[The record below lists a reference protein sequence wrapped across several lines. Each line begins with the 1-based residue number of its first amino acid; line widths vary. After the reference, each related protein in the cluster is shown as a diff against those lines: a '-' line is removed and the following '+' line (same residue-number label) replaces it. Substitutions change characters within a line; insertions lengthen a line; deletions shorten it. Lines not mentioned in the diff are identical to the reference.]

1 MKIFRNACPRN
12 CYASCSMLSYVNNGK
27 LVKVAG
33 DDQHGYT
40 KGNLCAKGYAFTQY
54 VTHPNRL
61 KYPIM
66 QSPRSSGNWKRISW
80 EQAYTIIADKII
92 ELNERYGSNL
102 ASGYNKFSG
111 NIGLMHYAAEAMF
124 NSIGPHTKPKGN
136 LCLTTGNDALKERF
150 KQFEQSSPEDMA
162 AADLIVI
169 WGANPA
175 VTNIP
180 QMKYI
185 FQARRA
191 GAKVAVIDPVFT
203 ETAAKADLYIQI
215 KPGTDGLLALYA
227 AKRIADSSFFDENYA
242 QDCTNNFIQ
251 FKRIMEKVPSADK
264 VSELTNAPI
273 SAIEE
278 LAELY
283 IHAASSVTWIG
294 FGMQRTN
301 IGGENVQAIS
311 ALAAMTGFLQKK
323 KGKLFYAHDDLEQFP
338 LHLLKFPEQKH
349 SEAQASRAIDINS
362 FAKNALELSDPPL
375 KFLWIA
381 SRNPF
386 SQDNN
391 LQSWMKL
398 IQQLE
403 LIVTVD
409 LYMTKT
415 AEISDIVLPAATHF
429 EEMDLIVSYW
439 HHWISINEQ
448 SLAGYFESK
457 SDLQITR
464 ELTNKLNER
473 SPGFS
478 TFPSELEALDWI
490 QKELSP
496 EIQELYGIQDY
507 TDLLS
512 GPHLKKPEKI
522 PAKEKFSFNIPDVS
536 GYLENVKV
544 QKDSLLFPY
553 QLITPQSLLTIH
565 SQYEHLSWLTGT
577 DENSEDTIAE
587 ISAIAAEEN
596 KLMPED
602 SIEIFNENGW
612 VDAKVKVNPYLAKNI
627 VLVKQ
632 AGKKPI
638 NWIIVHQESDQC
650 QETSTH
656 FYDSKVNIRKKKVSR
671 NG

>member
-1 MKIFRNACPRN
+1 
-12 CYASCSMLSYVNNGK
+12 
-27 LVKVAG
+27 
-33 DDQHGYT
+33 
-40 KGNLCAKGYAFTQY
+40 
-54 VTHPNRL
+54 
-61 KYPIM
+61 
-66 QSPRSSGNWKRISW
+66 
-80 EQAYTIIADKII
+80 
-92 ELNERYGSNL
+92 
-102 ASGYNKFSG
+102 
-111 NIGLMHYAAEAMF
+111 
-124 NSIGPHTKPKGN
+124 
-136 LCLTTGNDALKERF
+136 
-150 KQFEQSSPEDMA
+150 
-162 AADLIVI
+162 
-169 WGANPA
+169 
-175 VTNIP
+175 
-180 QMKYI
+180 
-185 FQARRA
+185 
-191 GAKVAVIDPVFT
+191 
-203 ETAAKADLYIQI
+203 
-215 KPGTDGLLALYA
+215 
-227 AKRIADSSFFDENYA
+227 
-242 QDCTNNFIQ
+242 
-251 FKRIMEKVPSADK
+251 
-264 VSELTNAPI
+264 
-273 SAIEE
+273 
-278 LAELY
+278 
-283 IHAASSVTWIG
+283 
-294 FGMQRTN
+294 MQRTN
-301 IGGENVQAIS
+301 TGGENVQAIS

-349 SEAQASRAIDINS
+349 SKAQASRAIDINS

-522 PAKEKFSFNIPDVS
+522 PAKEKFSFNILDVS
-536 GYLENVKV
+536 GYLENIKV

-612 VDAKVKVNPYLAKNI
+612 VDAKLKVNPYLAKNI